1 MISVGIDAAKSKST
15 VCIIK
20 ETGEV
25 IKSPY
30 DISHQKLDLEDLVN
44 ELKKLAKN
52 DELRV
57 VMEATGIYHWPVLIY
72 LKDNG
77 FFVSVINPLQMKL
90 FSKNLNFRN
99 VKTDKIDSMI
109 IATYGTEKWYSLKDY
124 NYKDDVRSEL
134 RRLSRN
140 YVLYQKPKV
149 LLKQNLDLELDKC
162 MPGIKDIVSDDDKL
176 FDFIELFYHYDNITK
191 LSKDKFLNKFNT
203 WAKKKNHRFYSSTP
217 VKIYELAKS
226 MIPTVPYDEISKLT
240 LLSAVNSLRSIDE
253 GINTILSCMNKIAS
267 TLPEYK
273 VVLDMSGVGPTLA
286 PLIIAEIG
294 DIRDYKDKKSLV
306 CATGIDVPPYESGQ
320 YTANKRAIT
329 KKGNKYLRRNL
340 YLVMNS
346 IITSK
351 PKSDTAVYDFMCK
364 KKAEHKLNK
373 QVRVAGMRKFLH
385 IYYARVK
392 EVYIQNGL
400 WDKQI
405 S

>member
-1 MISVGIDAAKSKST
+1 MISVGIDAAKDKST

-20 ETGEV
+20 QTGEV
-25 IKSPY
+25 IRNSY
-30 DISHQKLDLEDLVN
+30 DIKHTKKDLEDLVKD
-44 ELKKLAKN
+44 LSKLAKD

-149 LLKQNLDLELDKC
+149 LVKQNLDLELDKC
-162 MPGIKDIVSDDDKL
+162 MPGIKDIISDDDEL
-176 FDFIELFYHYDNITK
+176 CDFIECFYHFDNISK

-203 WAKKKNHRFYSSTP
+203 WAKKKNHRFYRTTP
-217 VKIYELAKS
+217 TKIYDLAKS

-267 TLPEYK
+267 SLPEYK
-273 VVLDMSGVGPTLA
+273 TVLDMTGVGPTLA

-294 DIRDYKDKKSLV
+294 DIRDYHDKKSLV
-306 CATGIDVPPYESGQ
+306 CMAGIDVPPYESGQ
-320 YTANKRAIT
+320 YVANKRVIT

-346 IITSK
+346 IVTSK

-364 KKAEHKLNK
+364 KKAEHKKNK

-392 EVYIQNGL
+392 EEYIKQGI
-400 WDKQI
+400 WDKQL

>member
-30 DISHQKLDLEDLVN
+30 DISHQKLDLEVLVN

-134 RRLSRN
+134 KRLSRD
-140 YVLYQKPKV
+140 YASYQKPKV
-149 LLKQNLDLELDKC
+149 LIKQNLDLELDKC
-162 MPGIKDIVSDDDKL
+162 MPGILV
-176 FDFIELFYHYDNITK
+176 
-191 LSKDKFLNKFNT
+191 
-203 WAKKKNHRFYSSTP
+203 
-217 VKIYELAKS
+217 
-226 MIPTVPYDEISKLT
+226 
-240 LLSAVNSLRSIDE
+240 LLSL
-253 GINTILSCMNKIAS
+253 
-267 TLPEYK
+267 
-273 VVLDMSGVGPTLA
+273 
-286 PLIIAEIG
+286 
-294 DIRDYKDKKSLV
+294 
-306 CATGIDVPPYESGQ
+306 
-320 YTANKRAIT
+320 
-329 KKGNKYLRRNL
+329 
-340 YLVMNS
+340 
-346 IITSK
+346 
-351 PKSDTAVYDFMCK
+351 
-364 KKAEHKLNK
+364 
-373 QVRVAGMRKFLH
+373 
-385 IYYARVK
+385 
-392 EVYIQNGL
+392 
-400 WDKQI
+400 
-405 S
+405 